1 MLKIGTTL
9 ATAAML
15 TALALP
21 AAAQTYTE
29 TLTGTVQSNSADTGN
44 LFGGGTLTAGEA
56 VSITADYSLTN
67 GALIY
72 NDAPYYDIVAG
83 GTSYSSTP
91 NPVLSLSV
99 TIGTS
104 TYVLS
109 SADFAQVGSVQ
120 ICTAAGCGTGY
131 VQTTDEAA
139 DGDYVNFI
147 VFTNNL
153 TADLTAIQSSAV
165 TDAGSTFAVGGDD
178 IQFDL
183 SSVSFNAPVPEPT
196 TLAALGT
203 GLIALGLVRRRRA

>member
-1 MLKIGTTL
+1 MFKRSRTL

-29 TLTGTVQSNSADTGN
+29 TLTGTVQSNSTDTGN

-56 VSITADYSLTN
+56 VSITTVYSLTN

-72 NDAPYYDIVAG
+72 NDAPYSDEVEG
-83 GTSYSSTP
+83 GTDASSTP

-109 SADFAQVGSVQ
+109 SADFAAFGLVT
-120 ICTAAGCGTGY
+120 ICSARCGNGY
-131 VQTTDEAA
+131 VQTTDGAA
-139 DGDYVNFI
+139 DGDYVNFV

-165 TDAGSTFAVGGDD
+165 TNAGSTFDVGGDF